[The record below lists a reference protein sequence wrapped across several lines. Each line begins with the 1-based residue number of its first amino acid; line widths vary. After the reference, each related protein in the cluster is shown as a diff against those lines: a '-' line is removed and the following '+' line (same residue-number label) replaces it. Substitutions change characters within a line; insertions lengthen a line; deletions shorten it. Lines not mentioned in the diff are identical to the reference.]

1 MELSRNRKVA
11 CIERDDV
18 MNNPNAIV
26 EATIHRLIQFSRGY
40 SFKSEDEIRG
50 YFLADISRA
59 IEDNRTEYE
68 LIPESPTHVKYTRP
82 DGLILKPGEGRPGRI
97 DIVLRMPDSDRIGI
111 ELEYP
116 RGSGLKDKD
125 RFYSH
130 IKNDLLK
137 LNLETN
143 LTDRYLLVFQY
154 NDPPFDIWNLI
165 GEFKQEFKGVKFAL
179 LLMKKS
185 SDDRSRDPIRKEMQF
200 PRNWLSLI
208 I

>member
-1 MELSRNRKVA
+1 MELSRSRKVA

-59 IEDNRTEYE
+59 MEEMHMEYE
-68 LIPESPTHVKYTRP
+68 LIPESPTDVKYKRP
-82 DGLILKPGEGRPGRI
+82 DGLRLKPGEGKSGRI
-97 DIVLRMPDSDRIGI
+97 DIVLRMPDFDRIGI

-137 LNLETN
+137 LNLETD
-143 LTDRYLLVFQY
+143 LADRYLLVFLY
-154 NDPPFDIWNLI
+154 NDPPFDISNLVD
-165 GEFKQEFKGVKFAL
+165 EMEQDFQGVKFAL

-185 SDDRSRDPIRKEMQF
+185 SDDRSGVPIRKEMQF

>member
-1 MELSRNRKVA
+1 
-11 CIERDDV
+11 

-26 EATIHRLIQFSRGY
+26 EATIHRLIRFSRNY

-59 IEDNRTEYE
+59 IEDKRTEYE

-82 DGLILKPGEGRPGRI
+82 DGLELKPGKGRSGRI
-97 DIVLRMPDSDRIGI
+97 DIVLRMPDSVRIGI

-116 RGSGLKDKD
+116 RGSGLTDEE

-130 IKNDLLK
+130 IGNDLLK
-137 LNLETN
+137 LNLETD
-143 LTDRYLLVFQY
+143 LADRYLLVFLY
-154 NDPPFDIWNLI
+154 NDPPFDISNLVD
-165 GEFKQEFKGVKFAL
+165 EMEQDFQGVKFAL

-185 SDDRSRDPIRKEMQF
+185 SDDRSRDPIQKEMQF
-200 PRNWLSLI
+200 PQNWLCLRT
-208 I
+208 

>member
-1 MELSRNRKVA
+1 
-11 CIERDDV
+11 
-18 MNNPNAIV
+18 MNDSN
-26 EATIHRLIQFSRGY
+26 TIINTTIQRLIQFSRNY
-40 SFKSEDEIRG
+40 SFRSEDEIRG
-50 YFLADISRA
+50 YFLADISRTM
-59 IEDNRTEYE
+59 EETHMEYE
-68 LIPESPTHVKYTRP
+68 LIPEHPTAERYSRP
-82 DGLILKPGEGRPGRI
+82 DGLRLKSGEGKPGRI

-116 RGSGLKDKD
+116 RGSGLNDKD

-137 LNLETN
+137 LNLETD
-143 LTDRYLLVFQY
+143 LTDGYLLVFLY

-185 SDDRSRDPIRKEMQF
+185 SDDRSRDPIQKEMQF
-200 PRNWLSLI
+200 PQNWLCLRT
-208 I
+208 